1 MKLELPTIVIIVLIY
16 ITGSFF
22 FFEYLYPMS
31 YIVVFIAF
39 FILNLFKKNKKL
51 NSIDVIFITLLIV
64 LNLITLLI
72 SNDSDISSYLGFLTA
87 LSIAFFA
94 SRLLT
99 KTNFEFSYSRII
111 TILSFISVIFFVF
124 GLLYPEV
131 IANNFSLIKGKSNI
145 DYYNFYLHVFQ
156 YSENAS
162 LHYGRIYIDPRN
174 SSIFSEPGVFQAFI
188 NINIYFILKNINYR
202 PRKKIILLIINIV
215 ALITTYSITGFFILI
230 FIIIEYFY
238 KLIKYEKYKRKT
250 NILVMLIIILI
261 ILFVFTLGGLD
272 IILARIVEYG
282 DNINDFVNAIITRT
296 YFYNLSIFKDKMQ
309 FIFFGFG
316 YSYPRNPNANSIV
329 EMIIVNGILFSS
341 TILFYL
347 WFKIRRY
354 YKNSTLFIVMLL
366 ICLSEPLLLRPIFLF
381 FLFIK
386 EEK

>member
-1 MKLELPTIVIIVLIY
+1 MKIELTTLVTIILIY
-16 ITGSFF
+16 ISGSIFF
-22 FFEYLYPMS
+22 IEYLYPIS
-31 YIVVFIAF
+31 YIVVFVVF
-39 FILNLFKKNKKL
+39 YILNLLKNNKKM

-72 SNDSDISSYLGFLTA
+72 SNNSDISSYLGFLTA
-87 LSIAFFA
+87 LSIAFIV

-99 KTNFEFSYSRII
+99 KANFVSSYSKII
-111 TILSFISVIFFVF
+111 TILSFISVMFFVF

-131 IANNFSLIKGKSNI
+131 IANNFTLIKGKSGI
-145 DYYNFYLHVFQ
+145 DYYNLYLHVYQ

-162 LHYGRIYIDPRN
+162 LLFNKVYIDPRN
-174 SSIFSEPGVFQAFI
+174 SSIFSEPGVLQAFI
-188 NINIYFILKNINYR
+188 NINIYFILKNIDYN

-250 NILVMLIIILI
+250 NILVILIIILI

-296 YFYNLSIFKDKMQ
+296 YFYNLSVFKDKIQ
-309 FIFFGFG
+309 YLFFGFG
-316 YSYPRNPNANSIV
+316 YNYFRNPNANSIV
-329 EMIIVNGILFSS
+329 EMMITNGLLFSS
-341 TILFYL
+341 LLLIYL
-347 WFKIRRY
+347 WYKIKKCFKS
-354 YKNSTLFIVMLL
+354 STLLL
-366 ICLSEPLLLRPIFLF
+366 IFLLIFLTEPLLLRPFFLLFLF
-381 FLFIK
+381 LS